1 MEFDGLPVCQ
11 QKWVYSFF
19 FLQVPKTA
27 TTSISSI
34 CGERNLVEK
43 HRRLVQ
49 DRFGKHPLYRG
60 VFDVRHCLP
69 EHLFSIFKGQVWE
82 FLSFC
87 VVRNPIQRL
96 ISSYY
101 FGREKK
107 LHKVYGLPESTTLD
121 EYVRWL
127 YNNKKRRDILILLPQ
142 VTWAKN
148 SIFPVEILRFENLQ
162 QSWADFL
169 QKYKIQGLPAEI
181 PWENKTK
188 DKQKLELTGESLKMT
203 LDFTFEDHILYPE
216 LYD

>member
-1 MEFDGLPVCQ
+1 MVDQLPICN
-11 QKWVYSFF
+11 QKWVHSFF

-43 HRRLVQ
+43 HRGLIQ
-49 DRFGKHPLYRG
+49 DRFAKHPLYRG
-60 VFDVRHCLP
+60 VFDLRHIIP
-69 EHLFSIFKGQVWE
+69 EHLFQVFRGQVWE

-87 VVRNPIQRL
+87 FVRNPIQRV

-107 LHKVYGLPESTTLD
+107 LHGVYGLSETTTLD

-127 YNNKKRRDILILLPQ
+127 YNNRKRRDILILLPQ

-148 SIFPVEILRFENLQ
+148 NIFPVEVLRFENLQ

-169 QKYKIQGLPAEI
+169 KKHRIQGLPAEI
-181 PWENKTK
+181 PWKNKTK
-188 DKQKLELTGESLKMT
+188 DKKNEELSAESLKMV
-203 LDFTFEDHILYPE
+203 LDFTFEDEILYPE
-216 LYD
+216 LYK